1 MTAFGSVRVWPGLPR
16 GPIVKYLARNIL
28 PVHCKC
34 LATAACAARGALIVF
49 EGIDRCGKST
59 QSSMLLGTLR
69 SRRINVE
76 HWRFPDR
83 STMIGQTIN
92 DYLRNGVQQDDTVVH
107 LLFTA
112 NRFEKRK
119 EMLRLLAGGT
129 TLILDRYSYSGVA
142 YTAAKGI
149 SHLDSEYCR
158 SVEVGLPAADLVVLM
173 QMPPEQAAA
182 RGGFGAERYEKL
194 AFQRKVAQQYEALKD
209 SHWLTLDATLQP
221 ELIHQQ
227 VMAAALPMV
236 ENAARGAP
244 LGRLWDYQLV
254 ELPALGVA
262 QPSAVEGSA

>member
-1 MTAFGSVRVWPGLPR
+1 MTAFGAVRVWPGLPR
-16 GPIVKYLARNIL
+16 ASIVPYLARNIL

-34 LATAACAARGALIVF
+34 VATAASASRGALIVF

-59 QSSMLLGTLR
+59 QSSMLVSNLR

-83 STMIGQTIN
+83 STMIGHTIN
-92 DYLRNGVQQDDTVVH
+92 DYLRNGVQQDDTAIH

-142 YTAAKGI
+142 YSAAKGI

-158 SVEVGLPAADLVVLM
+158 SVEVGLPAADLVVFM
-173 QMPPEQAAA
+173 EMPPEQAAA
-182 RGGFGAERYEKL
+182 RGGFGAERYETL
-194 AFQRKVAQQYEALKD
+194 AFQRK
-209 SHWLTLDATLQP
+209 
-221 ELIHQQ
+221 
-227 VMAAALPMV
+227 
-236 ENAARGAP
+236 AR
-244 LGRLWDYQLV
+244 RRV
-254 ELPALGVA
+254 
-262 QPSAVEGSA
+262 